1 MTGNKNKKL
10 IIAFM
15 CPALAVMIFFF
26 ALPVAMTIFYS
37 FTNLSLTG
45 SKAANLEFTGLQ
57 NYIRLFKDTAV
68 KGALVR
74 TLIFTVSSVIGQN
87 ILGFTI
93 AYLMQKKNSLFRK
106 ITGPVF
112 LAAWVMPEV
121 VSAVCVYSFFT
132 DKGTLNAILA
142 VIGIK
147 KISWL
152 YKMPMFAIIVG
163 NIWRGTA
170 YSMMVYQAAL
180 DNVSGDVKEAAQID
194 GAGKLQTIL
203 YVVVPLIKNTI
214 MTYHTDDTRCI
225 RIYLDHYRRRTWR
238 CNADTSDPYVSK
250 GIQELRAWIRNCNF
264 YDSAAC
270 FGNFWSDLYKDERK
284 GGLTY
289 EQKKR
294 EKTFLHRAGHF
305 CRTVYFAIMLGY
317 PCISGLQCEYCSQ
330 DSESDNE

>member
-163 NIWRGTA
+163 NIWRATA
-170 YSMMVYQAAL
+170 YSMMLYQAAL
-180 DNVSGDVKEAAQID
+180 DNVSGDVKGAAQID

-214 MTYHTDDTRCI
+214 MT
-225 RIYLDHYRRRTWR
+225 
-238 CNADTSDPYVSK
+238 NAMLTTLMTL
-250 GIQELRAWIRNCNF
+250 GAFGFIWIITAGEPGDATQTLPILMYQKAFKN
-264 YDSAAC
+264 
-270 FGNFWSDLYKDERK
+270 
-284 GGLTY
+284 Y
-289 EQKKR
+289 E
-294 EKTFLHRAGHF
+294 
-305 CRTVYFAIMLGY
+305 LGY
-317 PCISGLQCEYCSQ
+317 GTAISMILLLVSAIFGLIYTKMNGKEA
-330 DSESDNE
+330 

>member
-57 NYIRLFKDTAV
+57 NYVRLFKDTAV

-203 YVVVPLIKNTI
+203 YVVVPLVKNTI
-214 MTYHTDDTRCI
+214 MT
-225 RIYLDHYRRRTWR
+225 
-238 CNADTSDPYVSK
+238 NAMLTTLMTL
-250 GIQELRAWIRNCNF
+250 GAFGFIWIIT
-264 YDSAAC
+264 A
-270 FGNFWSDLYKDERK
+270 
-284 GGLTY
+284 GGPGDATQTLPILMYQKAFKNY
-289 EQKKR
+289 E
-294 EKTFLHRAGHF
+294 
-305 CRTVYFAIMLGY
+305 LGY
-317 PCISGLQCEYCSQ
+317 GTAISMILLLVSAIFGLIYTKMNGKEA
-330 DSESDNE
+330 

>member
-1 MTGNKNKKL
+1 
-10 IIAFM
+10 M

-57 NYIRLFKDTAV
+57 NYVRLFKDTAV

-170 YSMMVYQAAL
+170 YSMMVYQAEL
-180 DNVSGDVKEAAQID
+180 DNVSGDVKEAEQIE
-194 GAGKLQTIL
+194 GEGK
-203 YVVVPLIKNTI
+203 
-214 MTYHTDDTRCI
+214 
-225 RIYLDHYRRRTWR
+225 
-238 CNADTSDPYVSK
+238 
-250 GIQELRAWIRNCNF
+250 
-264 YDSAAC
+264 
-270 FGNFWSDLYKDERK
+270 
-284 GGLTY
+284 
-289 EQKKR
+289 
-294 EKTFLHRAGHF
+294 
-305 CRTVYFAIMLGY
+305 
-317 PCISGLQCEYCSQ
+317 
-330 DSESDNE
+330 